1 MVDIFGNLG
10 SMIEKEQPKTIKK
23 NGFEWRKYITLT
35 GCHANK

>member
-23 NGFEWRKYITLT
+23 MGLNGENILL
-35 GCHANK
+35 